1 MPERIYQLLQE
12 KKLPQIKNE
21 LRKIPPV
28 DIAEII
34 DELNKK
40 NSLLIFRLLPKN
52 KAAKVFSY
60 LSSDTQENLS
70 VLVRENELKTII
82 ADLDFDDMID
92 YLEEMPANVVK
103 KILKNTSEVERKL
116 INQFLNYPD
125 DSAGSLM
132 TIAYVSLK
140 MDMTAEQALEH
151 IRRIAVNKETIYT
164 CFVTSSHKRMLGLI
178 SLKDLILA
186 SPGKKVSEIMN
197 KDYIGVNTHDDQ
209 EYIATLF
216 KKYNFFSMPV
226 VDNENRLVGIITI
239 DDVVDVIDE
248 ENTEDFHKMAAIQP
262 SDESYLE
269 AGVFGLAKKRI
280 IWLLILMFSATF
292 TGYIIRQYEVLLES
306 MVVLAAF
313 IPMLMGTGGN
323 AGAQSSSLVIRGIAL
338 GEVKMKDLL
347 KVIWR
352 ELRVSFIVGLALGGL
367 NFLRILFIE
376 QNSVMIAAIV
386 SLTLVITITSA
397 KIMGGVLPLLA
408 KRMGI
413 DPAIMASPLISTI
426 VDAISLITY
435 FSIAT
440 WFMNMV

>member
-1 MPERIYQLLQE
+1 MTRRIIQLLQE
-12 KKLPQIKNE
+12 KNFSLIKQKL
-21 LRKIPPV
+21 RAIPPV

-40 NSLLIFRLLPKN
+40 DSLLIFRLLPKN

-70 VLVRENELKTII
+70 VLAQERELKAII
-82 ADLDFDDMID
+82 EDLDFDDMID

-103 KILKNTSEVERKL
+103 KILKNTSEVERTL
-116 INQFLNYPD
+116 INQFLKYPA

-132 TIAYVSLK
+132 TIEYVSLK
-140 MDMTAEQALEH
+140 MDLTVEEALEH

-164 CFVTSSHKRMLGLI
+164 CFVTSSYKKMLGI
-178 SLKDLILA
+178 VSLKDLILA
-186 SPGKKVSEIMN
+186 SPDQKVKEIMN
-197 KDYIGVNTHDDQ
+197 KNYIGVNTHDDQ
-209 EYIATLF
+209 EYIASLF
-216 KKYNFFSMPV
+216 KKYDFFSMPV

-248 ENTEDFHKMAAIQP
+248 ENTEDFHKMAAMQP

-280 IWLLILMFSATF
+280 IWLVILMFSATF

-338 GEVKMKDLL
+338 GEVKMKDLFT
-347 KVIWR
+347 VVWR
-352 ELRVSFIVGLALGGL
+352 ELRVSFIVGLALAGL
-367 NFLRILFIE
+367 NFLRILYIE
-376 QNSVMIAAIV
+376 QNSMIIAAIV

-408 KRMGI
+408 KSLGI

-426 VDAISLITY
+426 VDAISLVTY

-440 WFMNMV
+440 WLMNMV